1 MSNSCIL
8 KVIQEKES
16 VLNITKKPSQVKYQE
31 RMERVKDFVL
41 HNMDEELTLDRLSQ
55 VAGFSKF
62 HFNRQFS
69 LFFGVSTFRFI
80 QLIRLKRASYQ
91 LAFNRETKVIDIALD
106 AQFANHES
114 FSRAFNKLIGQS
126 PTDFR
131 ANPNWQS
138 WKQKFDR
145 PNKFINVENR
155 EKTSMEIKTIEFK
168 TTKVAKLQHRGNPNR
183 VLESA
188 GKFIEW
194 RKQTKLSPIK
204 SSDTYGV
211 AYDDPGSTAAAD
223 FRFDICGSIEGSI
236 PSNPQGV
243 VADEIPA
250 GRCAVVRHLG
260 SHDMMDD
267 KIRYLY
273 NEWLPAS
280 GEELRDFPCFFHYL
294 NLIPEVEEHQ
304 LITDIYLPI
313 K

>member
-1 MSNSCIL
+1 MS
-8 KVIQEKES
+8 VQ
-16 VLNITKKPSQVKYQE
+16 KKQSQVKYQE
-31 RMERVKDFVL
+31 KMERVSDFVL
-41 HNMDEELTLDRLSQ
+41 HNLDEDLTLDRLSL

-80 QLIRLKRASYQ
+80 QLMRLKRASYQ

-126 PTDFR
+126 PSDFR

-145 PNKFINVENR
+145 PVEFINYESK
-155 EKTSMEIKTIEFK
+155 EKNSMDIKIIEFK
-168 TTKVAKLQHRGNPNR
+168 TTKVAKLQHRGNPSL
-183 VLESA
+183 VLETA
-188 GKFIEW
+188 EKFIEW
-194 RKQTKLSPIK
+194 RKQTKLSPVK
-204 SSDTYGV
+204 SSDTFGV
-211 AYDDPGSTAAAD
+211 AYDDPSNTAATD
-223 FRFDICGSIEGSI
+223 FRFDICGSIEGTI
-236 PSNPQGV
+236 PENPQGV
-243 VADEIPA
+243 VLGEIPG

-280 GEELRDFPCFFHYL
+280 GEELRDYPCFFHYL